1 MSTVTEAYK
10 DDVVNIRVTPND
22 GYSAKEVTV
31 RAYTSWSAA
40 NAKAQYAPGLQ
51 DEIITTKQT
60 DGSWT
65 FTMPDANVL
74 VTVTYAKNLQD
85 AWIQPIAGQTYTGE
99 AISPVITVKDGET
112 TLNPGI
118 DYTVTYENNVNLGTA
133 SVKVTAVEGSNYSG
147 TASSSFTI
155 LRPDYYIILDLYN
168 AIGDDV
174 WTGYGTQTGVISY
187 SRGNDPNE
195 FKATFM
201 GGTYA
206 IDVPFDDIISASKVD
221 NGDGSYSYTLNVAL
235 PAETGMTSETLHV
248 TMKNGEITELNS
260 ENAGI
265 SMSKEGGEITS
276 WSELQAALNNSSIVK
291 LSQNI
296 TAEATDAALN
306 ISTGKTVV
314 LELNGFTISRALTTP
329 VADGSVI
336 INNGTLA
343 IMDNNE
349 GNGKI
354 TGGNTT
360 GNGGAIL
367 NNGTLTIYGGEIT
380 GNHANGQGGGVY
392 NTVTNTDTEGF
403 WMTGGMI
410 DANTAENFPAIGGEV
425 TFNNMAVIQVDNN
438 GTKVNQKIAK
448 IGLVQYD
455 YIKPVMPDMS
465 MITILTALNTAITEA
480 DSYFNSIKESNPDA
494 AAILLEAINTAK
506 AVQDNVNATQ
516 TEIENATTTLIDA
529 VNAAK
534 EDVALKRI
542 TITIPAK
549 SYVARMD
556 ADKRQIEEPING
568 VSIYSI
574 KNVSNKQVE
583 LTSSINVVPAEMP
596 YLIYNDNDE
605 EVVVKIV
612 ISSNDAD
619 ELSYDN
625 EHFKGTLVDKTFTNV
640 DIQNADHYI
649 LHNGK
654 NFTWVKDAGT
664 LAAGKCWIELIP
676 TSPYHARILS
686 IVFEGEATGISTVN
700 TDVIN
705 SEKYYDL
712 SGRRVIKPTKGVFI
726 VDGKKIVTK

>member
-1 MSTVTEAYK
+1 MAVIQVDNNGTTVSVKT
-10 DDVVNIRVTPND
+10 
-22 GYSAKEVTV
+22 
-31 RAYTSWSAA
+31 
-40 NAKAQYAPGLQ
+40 AKAGMAQYNYVKPV
-51 DEIITTKQT
+51 
-60 DGSWT
+60 
-65 FTMPDANVL
+65 MPDMN
-74 VTVTYAKNLQD
+74 KF
-85 AWIQPIAGQTYTGE
+85 
-99 AISPVITVKDGET
+99 AILTE
-112 TLNPGI
+112 
-118 DYTVTYENNVNLGTA
+118 
-133 SVKVTAVEGSNYSG
+133 
-147 TASSSFTI
+147 
-155 LRPDYYIILDLYN
+155 LYN

-187 SRGNDPNE
+187 SKGTEPNE

-206 IDVPFDDIISASKVD
+206 IDVPFGDIITASKVD

-425 TFNNMAVIQVDNN
+425 TFNNMAVIQIDNN

-534 EDVALKRI
+534 VDVALKRI

-686 IVFEGEATGISTVN
+686 IVFEGEATGISIVN